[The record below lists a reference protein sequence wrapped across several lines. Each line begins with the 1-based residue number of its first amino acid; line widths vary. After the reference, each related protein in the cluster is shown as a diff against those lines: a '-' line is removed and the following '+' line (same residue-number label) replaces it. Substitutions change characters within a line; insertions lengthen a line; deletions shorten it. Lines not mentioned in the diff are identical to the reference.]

1 MLPAPSGAALPVRA
15 LDPRRFHQRLLA
27 AAAILLAGTLAAG
40 TGISAWGSPA
50 AGDGGGAPA
59 PAPQR
64 LTVAG
69 DALPQSILRDEV
81 TVSWSPPVVYPV
93 GTAAPMGS
101 GFGFRAA
108 PCAGCSSNHQGVD
121 WNPGAGAPISAMAD
135 GVVVGIG
142 NPDGAYGV
150 WIEIE
155 HVVNGQRV
163 TTLSAHL
170 QHGSLRH
177 RVGDVVEV
185 GEVIGAV
192 GSTGAS
198 TGAHLHFEVR
208 IGGAAVDPAAWLR
221 ANYREAP

>member
-1 MLPAPSGAALPVRA
+1 MLPAPPGAALPVRA

-27 AAAILLAGTLAAG
+27 AAAVLLAGSLAAG
-40 TGISAWGSPA
+40 TGLSAWGSPTA
-50 AGDGGGAPA
+50 AQEDTGPT
-59 PAPQR
+59 PQSM
-64 LTVAG
+64 TIAA
-69 DALPQSILRDEV
+69 DAVPQSIVRDELTV
-81 TVSWSPPVVYPV
+81 TWSPPVVYPV
-93 GTAAPMGS
+93 GTSAPMGS
-101 GFGFRAA
+101 GFGYRAA
-108 PCAGCSSNHQGVD
+108 PCSGCSSNHQGVD

-135 GVVVGIG
+135 GVVVGTG

-155 HVVNGQRV
+155 HVVNGQSV

-177 RVGDVVEV
+177 GVGDVVEV

-208 IGGAAVDPAAWLR
+208 IGGTAVDPAAWLR